1 MREANI
7 FSVDW
12 DTGGVRVIISEF
24 FTDANVPQVKKLFK
38 KLFKLAKQHSTEQDR
53 KGLLLA
59 LIQEDRNRKE
69 LLDALGELS
78 YKKSKLAN
86 DFYHMT
92 AKPEVGWAEKR
103 VYQERVKLARAINIL
118 KAERWGE

>member
-12 DTGGVRVIISEF
+12 DTGGMRVIISEF

-38 KLFKLAKQHSTEQDR
+38 LAKQYSTEQDR

-69 LLDALGELS
+69 LLDAWAS
-78 YKKSKLAN
+78 CPIKSRSWR
-86 DFYHMT
+86 MT
-92 AKPEVGWAEKR
+92 STT
-103 VYQERVKLARAINIL
+103 
-118 KAERWGE
+118 

>member
-1 MREANI
+1 MIEANI

-12 DTGGVRVIISEF
+12 DTGGMRVIISEF
-24 FTDANVPQVKKLFK
+24 FTNVPQVKKLFK
-38 KLFKLAKQHSTEQDR
+38 LAKQYSTEKDR

-59 LIQEDRNRKE
+59 LIQEDRNQKE

-86 DFYHMT
+86 DFYRTT
-92 AKPEVGWAEKR
+92 AEPEMGWAEKR
-103 VYQERVKLARAINIL
+103 ARQEREKLARAINIL

>member
-12 DTGGVRVIISEF
+12 DTGGMRVIISEF

-38 KLFKLAKQHSTEQDR
+38 LAKQYSTEQDR

-118 KAERWGE
+118 KAERWDE